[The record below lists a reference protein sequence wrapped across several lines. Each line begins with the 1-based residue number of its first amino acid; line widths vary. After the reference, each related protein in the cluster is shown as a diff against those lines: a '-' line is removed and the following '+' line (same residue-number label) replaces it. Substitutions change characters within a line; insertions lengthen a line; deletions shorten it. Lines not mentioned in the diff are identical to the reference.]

1 MSIRTNLVA
10 ASLVVLVSAAP
21 ALAAD
26 HLMKVGEVMLANA
39 GGSTA
44 VQFIELEDPG
54 AEGFPSTPYVLEV
67 YSAAG
72 GTALNTYAMTL
83 PSGTM
88 RYVAATA
95 QAQADFGFTA
105 QTTLTATLPAS
116 GQACFR
122 RNGGTPANIHCFAWG
137 TITGIVPGNSM
148 NNGTSPAN
156 GMSVQRVSNTYVVA
170 TPTPNAANSAGTV
183 DMPMVDGPPATDAG
197 VDAPGATPDAPG
209 GNPVTPGDDED
220 GCSVGSGASWLGLA
234 MLALLL
240 LVRRSS
246 TQRKR

>member
-1 MSIRTNLVA
+1 MSIRTSLVA
-10 ASLVVLVSAAP
+10 VSVMVLASASP

-54 AEGFPSTPYVLEV
+54 AEGFPSAPYVLQI

-72 GTALNTYAMTL
+72 GTALNTYTMTL

-88 RYVAATA
+88 RYTAATA
-95 QAQADFGFTA
+95 QAQTDLGFTA
-105 QTTLTATLPAS
+105 QTTLTAALPTN

-137 TITGIVPGNSM
+137 TITSIVPGNSM
-148 NNGTSPAN
+148 NNGASPPN

-170 TPTPNAANSAGTV
+170 APTPNAANSAGTV
-183 DMPMVDGPPATDAG
+183 DMPMVDGPPAVDAG

-209 GNPVTPGDDED
+209 GNPNTPADDE
-220 GCSVGSGASWLGLA
+220 GCSARSGASWFGLA